1 MKTFHLLPVPAL
13 RPYIDR
19 LWGWESLGP
28 DVVQLPTLLPG
39 TGAELYFHYGEP
51 FRIETEGD
59 RPSAV
64 DAGHLFCVRS
74 NAIDLSPA
82 SNIGFVAV
90 RFRIGMLQRF
100 TVIPAGELADCRL
113 SVGDIWGTSGSQLS
127 RHLSLAGSHQERLAL
142 IQRFL
147 LSHLR
152 PESADLLVEQAM
164 AQLYRQTSQ
173 FSVETLAGAL
183 GLGRRQ
189 LERRWRAFSGLSPGK
204 LRGLIRFQRAA
215 RAMMLD
221 SSANSA
227 DCALA
232 CGYFDQAHF
241 IHDFRRRTGLSPLQ
255 FLRSARGKT
264 HFYNTP
270 LPKDGIL
277 ATPYQ

>member
-1 MKTFHLLPVPAL
+1 VKTFHQVPIPAL
-13 RPYIDR
+13 RPFIDR
-19 LWGWESLGP
+19 LWGWESMGP
-28 DVVQLPTLLPG
+28 EVVQLPTLLPG
-39 TGAELYFHYGEP
+39 TGAELYFHYREP
-51 FRIETEGD
+51 FRIETERD
-59 RPSAV
+59 RPVAV
-64 DAGHLFCVRS
+64 DAGHLFCIRS
-74 NAIDLSPA
+74 KPIDLLPA

-90 RFRIGMLQRF
+90 RFKIGMLQRF
-100 TVIPAGELADCRL
+100 SAIPAGELADCRL
-113 SVGDIWGTSGSQLS
+113 SVGDIWGASGSHLS
-127 RHLSLAGSHQERLAL
+127 RHLSQAGCHQERVAL

-147 LSHLR
+147 LGHLR
-152 PESADLLVEQAM
+152 PESADLLVEQGM
-164 AQLYRQTSQ
+164 ALLYRQTSQ
-173 FSVETLAGAL
+173 FSVEALAGAL

-189 LERRWRAFSGLSPGK
+189 LERRWQAFSGQSPGELK
-204 LRGLIRFQRAA
+204 GVVRFQRAV
-215 RAMMLD
+215 RASMLD
-221 SSANSA
+221 PSANSA